1 MRLTFSL
8 IRELATSAHKSFRDN
23 GGMVN
28 HDPKLRRGDGWVSPK
43 TKRLDR
49 NLVCDISSADPRTL
63 YRWAETDAAQIQTA
77 PRRCACYVM
86 LRRRNSLITSMLP
99 E

>member
-1 MRLTFSL
+1 MRLTFRL
-8 IRELATSAHKSFRDN
+8 IRELATSAHKSLRDN

-28 HDPKLRRGDGWVSPK
+28 TIRRLRRADGWVSPG
-43 TKRLDR
+43 TQRLDW
-49 NLVCDISSADPRTL
+49 NLVCDIVSADPRTL
-63 YRWAETDAAQIQTA
+63 YCRAETDAAQIQTA
-77 PRRCACYVM
+77 PRRCAGYVM